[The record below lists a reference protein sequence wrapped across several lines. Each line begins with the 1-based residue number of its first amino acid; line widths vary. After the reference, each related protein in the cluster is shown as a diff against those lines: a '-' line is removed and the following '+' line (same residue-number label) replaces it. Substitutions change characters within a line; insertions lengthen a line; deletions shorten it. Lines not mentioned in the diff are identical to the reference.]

1 MWFPSQTLF
10 NDFMQILHMLV
21 EVKSME
27 KKLKYKQLA
36 YHPNQVFLV
45 LHISK
50 DRIPQNTDNECCRA
64 DHSVRIQLKS
74 PLIHSCFV
82 HN

>member
-1 MWFPSQTLF
+1 ML
-10 NDFMQILHMLV
+10 ILHMLV
-21 EVKSME
+21 EVKSRG
-27 KKLKYKQLA
+27 KKKKKQLA
-36 YHPNQVFLV
+36 YSPNRVFLV

-50 DRIPQNTDNECCRA
+50 DRIPQNIDNECCRA
-64 DHSVRIQLKS
+64 DHSVCIQLKS